1 MLYGSVAWMNR
12 SRVGSVSLFFT
23 LSPIGPTM
31 LMSLNFNSTDAAT
44 AQAEIQ
50 QLLDAQTAA
59 WNRGDLEG
67 FMSGY
72 WRSPELTLSSGK
84 ECFRGWQ
91 PTLDRYQDRYRG
103 DGHLMGQLN
112 LGELEI
118 ELLGTDSAL
127 VRGRWHVATGQR
139 TTNGLFTLIL
149 RKFPE
154 GWRII
159 HDHTSV

>member
-1 MLYGSVAWMNR
+1 MNR
-12 SRVGSVSLFFT
+12 SPGGSVSVFFT
-23 LSPIGPTM
+23 LSPVGPNM
-31 LMSLNFNSTDAAT
+31 LMSLNSDSTDAAT

-50 QLLDAQTAA
+50 QLLDGQTAA

-67 FMSGY
+67 FMAGY

-91 PTLDRYQDRYRG
+91 STLERYQGRYQG
-103 DGHLMGQLN
+103 NGQLMGQLN

-118 ELLGTDSAL
+118 ELLGPDSAM
-127 VRGRWHVATGQR
+127 VRGRWHVAVGQQ
-139 TTNGLFTLIL
+139 TMNGLFTLIL
-149 RKFPE
+149 RRFSE